1 MGDYTKAEFEGMA
14 QGRADFA
21 SVYGSFEDTLNTLN
35 GQIQSNLAEWS
46 GSAQAA
52 YEEAKRIWNAAAND
66 MSNVL
71 NQLGNVV
78 GVAHD
83 NYVTTEGVNTRLW
96 A

>member
-21 SVYGSFEDTLNTLN
+21 SVYSSFENTLNTLN
-35 GQIQSNLAEWS
+35 GQIQSNLAEWT
-46 GSAQAA
+46 GAAQAA
-52 YEEAKRIWNAAAND
+52 YHEAKQIWTNAAND
-66 MSNVL
+66 MGNVL